1 MIKKASVFL
10 LLSIPFCSVAN
21 ELCFKNLIRED
32 MCAYAS
38 KIASESGKVLP
49 IKLSD
54 NMSIVSIN
62 AIFNKL
68 IFVAYLNY
76 NHDYLSSTYNGDI
89 SLEKKLKGVMRNYS
103 KSSVCT
109 NRQTSAFVGLGGE
122 IEYRYVFSDGNIFD
136 TYAITSCK

>member
-1 MIKKASVFL
+1 
-10 LLSIPFCSVAN
+10 
-21 ELCFKNLIRED
+21 
-32 MCAYAS
+32 
-38 KIASESGKVLP
+38 
-49 IKLSD
+49 
-54 NMSIVSIN
+54 MSIVSIN

-76 NHDYLSSTYNGDI
+76 NHDYLSSTYNGDV
-89 SLEKKLKGVMRNYS
+89 SLENKLKGVMRNYS

-109 NRQTSAFVGLGGE
+109 NRQTNAFVGLGGE